1 MNVAVVGC
9 GYVGLVTGVGLASV
23 GHDVLAIE
31 TDAGR
36 REAIASG
43 APPFYEPGLA
53 ELLRAELAAGRFRI
67 AGSADVAGEAEV
79 ILLAVQT
86 PPANGG
92 SIDLQFL
99 EQAARQVSSAL
110 AHDPVRPR
118 VVAIRS
124 TVLPGTAARTVRPV
138 LEGRAW
144 VASNPEFLREG
155 SAVSDFLEADRV
167 VVGCDDE
174 GGRELLAELYR
185 PLGAPLIFTSPT
197 TAETAKYA
205 SNALFATLISF
216 SNEIARMCETLPG
229 VDVDEV
235 LSILHRDRR
244 LTPIVGE
251 KAVAPEV
258 LSYLKAGCGFG
269 GSCLPKDLSALLAAR
284 SAQGFEHPLLAAVLA
299 VNETQP
305 GRVVELLEQRVG
317 NLEGRSIAVLGAA
330 FKGGTDDVRASPGL
344 KVVDRLLDRGA
355 RVTVYDPLVLA
366 SALTSYTAR
375 GVSIAGGLADALE
388 GADACIV
395 TTNAS
400 EFSGIAETLAARPAA
415 PCLVLD
421 ARRILDPSTLGDAY
435 MAVGRGPS
443 A

>member
-1 MNVAVVGC
+1 MNVSVVGC

-23 GHDVLAIE
+23 GHDVVAIE
-31 TDAGR
+31 ADDGR
-36 REAIASG
+36 RAAIAAG
-43 APPFYEPGLA
+43 APPFYEPGLE
-53 ELLRAELAAGRFRI
+53 ELLRAELGAGRFRVEGDPEL
-67 AGSADVAGEAEV
+67 AREAEV
-79 ILLAVQT
+79 IFLAVQT
-86 PPANGG
+86 PPTNGG
-92 SIDLQFL
+92 SIDLRFL
-99 EQAARQVSSAL
+99 EHAARQL
-110 AHDPVRPR
+110 ASVLGHDPGKRR
-118 VVAIRS
+118 VVGIRS
-124 TVLPGTAARTVRPV
+124 TVLPGTAAHIVRPA
-138 LEGRAW
+138 LAGRAW

-155 SAVSDFLEADRV
+155 SALSDFLEADRV
-167 VVGCDDE
+167 VIGCDEE

-185 PLGAPLIFTSPT
+185 PLSAPIVFTSPA
-197 TAETAKYA
+197 TAEAAKYA

-229 VDVDEV
+229 VDVDDV
-235 LSILHRDRR
+235 LAIVHRDRR
-244 LTPIVGE
+244 LTPVVGDE
-251 KAVAPEV
+251 IVAPGV

-269 GSCLPKDLSALLAAR
+269 GSCLPKDLSALLAAQ

-305 GRVVELLEQRVG
+305 GRVVDLLEQRLG
-317 NLEGRSIAVLGAA
+317 KLQGRSVTVLGAA
-330 FKGGTDDVRASPGL
+330 FKGGTDDVRSSPGL

-355 RVTVYDPLVLA
+355 RVTLYDPLVRA
-366 SALTSYTAR
+366 PALSSYAAR
-375 GVSIAGGLADALE
+375 GVAIARGLAEALE
-388 GADACIV
+388 AADACIV

-400 EFSGIAETLAARPAA
+400 EFSGIAETLAARPEA